1 MAIIYSF
8 DGNPA
13 DVRFGVVDFSTP
25 VVIIHNTTLN
35 IAGVSTNI
43 DNPSIVE
50 YTFPTAIT
58 TTSVR
63 PLRIAVWGG
72 NIGGGRH
79 VHIRTVILGFN

>member
-1 MAIIYSF
+1 MAIIYAY
-8 DGNPA
+8 DGNPD
-13 DVRFGVVDFSTP
+13 DVQFGIVDFNDT
-25 VVIIHNTTLN
+25 ILHNTTLN
-35 IAGVSTNI
+35 IGGVSTNI

-58 TTSVR
+58 TSSAR

-72 NIGGGRH
+72 SIGGGNH